1 MQVLNNSFSEVKTTT
16 ISCDLI
22 SISSNGFLL
31 TSVKIGNDKSKNK
44 TNKFL
49 FKYNIALLYT
59 C

>member
-1 MQVLNNSFSEVKTTT
+1 MNNSFSEVKTTT

-22 SISSNGFLL
+22 SISSNGSLL

-49 FKYNIALLYT
+49 FKCNIALLYT